1 MNTTREEHQAMV
13 QQIRDDIAEVFWQ
26 KYGCEDNDQDAARKK
41 ADHVA
46 GGIMIVCNLHGLR
59 IMR

>member
-1 MNTTREEHQAMV
+1 MV
-13 QQIRDDIAEVFWQ
+13 QQIRDDIAEVLWQ
-26 KYGCEDNDQDAARKK
+26 KYGSEDNDQDAARKK